1 METAPSAHGS
11 FGGSKGGVAM
21 LDVTRHLIDRGDGAR
36 VELFQAQ
43 PESTTPAGA
52 ILFVH
57 GNQGGRLIGAQE
69 TVDSGTLLRFCSG
82 LNITAAAVSQPGF
95 GASDGPADFC
105 GPNTQRAIVAALS
118 FLREQP
124 SVDAGRIVLYGNSR
138 GVVASAMVA
147 AQVPDLRA
155 VILRSGVYDLK
166 AAYEAS
172 SKGLRWTIEQEA
184 GLSSEAFLARS
195 ALHHVSKIRA
205 ETLLLHGR
213 LDERAPVAQAE
224 QFSDALTD
232 AGVPVTLHVFECGHD
247 IPREYAQAAQR
258 SFLQRM
264 FNPAVTYH

>member
-1 METAPSAHGS
+1 MP
-11 FGGSKGGVAM
+11 
-21 LDVTRHLIDRGDGAR
+21 DVTQHFIDRGDGAK

-43 PESTTPAGA
+43 PTGGAPAGA

-57 GNQGGRLIGAQE
+57 GNQGGRLVGAKE
-69 TVDSGTLLRFCSG
+69 AVDGGGLMRFSSR
-82 LNITAAAVSQPGF
+82 LNVTAAAVSQPGF

-105 GPNTQRAIVAALS
+105 GPDTQRAIMAALS

-124 SVDAGRIVLYGNSR
+124 AVDPSRIVLYGNSR
-138 GVVASAMVA
+138 GAVASAMVA

-166 AAYEAS
+166 AAYERS
-172 SKGLRWTIEQEA
+172 SKGLQAAIAQEA

-195 ALHHVSKIRA
+195 ALYHARKIRA

-224 QFSDALTD
+224 EFSDALSD
-232 AGVPVTLHVFECGHD
+232 AGVPAMLHIFECGHD
-247 IPREYAQAAQR
+247 IPREYMQTALR
-258 SFLQRM
+258 SFLEKT
-264 FNPAVTYH
+264 FDDPGVTYH

>member
-1 METAPSAHGS
+1 MQDAKVRVNMP
-11 FGGSKGGVAM
+11 
-21 LDVTRHLIDRGDGAR
+21 DVTRHLIDRGGGAS
-36 VELFQAQ
+36 VELFQVQ
-43 PESTTPAGA
+43 PESETPAGA

-57 GNQGGRLIGAQE
+57 GNQGGRLIGAKE
-69 TVDSGTLLRFCSG
+69 AVDTGTLLRFCSR

-105 GPNTQRAIVAALS
+105 GQNTQRAIMAALS
-118 FLREQP
+118 FLLEQP
-124 SVDAGRIVLYGNSR
+124 CVDPDRVVLYGNSR
-138 GVVASAMVA
+138 GAIASAMVA

-195 ALHHVSKIRA
+195 ALHHARKIRA

-224 QFSDALTD
+224 RFSDVLSET
-232 AGVPVTLHVFECGHD
+232 GVPVTLHVFECGHD
-247 IPREYAQAAQR
+247 IPREYAQTAQR
-258 SFLQRM
+258 SFLQRV
-264 FNPAVTYH
+264 FNPVVTYH